1 MAAINNRLTIVC
13 VYEGGLSPFSL
24 SLSDVVFPAPR
35 GHKNLH
41 SQCQFSSGLNCV
53 CKMIWA
59 LLPYNNLDLELVRT
73 IALLPSLS
81 FSLSPLVIS
90 QTLILRATAYRLW
103 ARAMLGDANLMSHL
117 CRLCRRPVAIVIC
130 VSLKGYKWTPTPTTV
145 TAPTP
150 YSLSLPSLCFLH
162 FTCSSIVVNLRLVI
176 EWECLLAR
184 PRDLFVLSFR
194 RKCHKK
200 GMSTHTHTH
209 IHSEAKGKKRGI
221 LCTQLDDNRI
231 PFAAIGYLISK

>member
-1 MAAINNRLTIVC
+1 MVSLH
-13 VYEGGLSPFSL
+13 SP

-35 GHKNLH
+35 GYKNLH

-59 LLPYNNLDLELVRT
+59 LLPYKNLDLELVRT
-73 IALLPSLS
+73 IALLPLISPSLS
-81 FSLSPLVIS
+81 FFFSTLVIS

-130 VSLKGYKWTPTPTTV
+130 VSLKGYKWTPTPTPTTV

-150 YSLSLPSLCFLH
+150 HTLSPSLCFLH

-184 PRDLFVLSFR
+184 PRPQASGSVCIEFS
-194 RKCHKK
+194 
-200 GMSTHTHTH
+200 
-209 IHSEAKGKKRGI
+209 
-221 LCTQLDDNRI
+221 
-231 PFAAIGYLISK
+231 

>member
-59 LLPYNNLDLELVRT
+59 LFPYNNLDLELVRI
-73 IALLPSLS
+73 IALLPFISPSLS
-81 FSLSPLVIS
+81 FFFSPLVIS

-145 TAPTP
+145 PAPTP
-150 YSLSLPSLCFLH
+150 TLSLPLSAFFILPVH
-162 FTCSSIVVNLRLVI
+162 
-176 EWECLLAR
+176 LL
-184 PRDLFVLSFR
+184 S
-194 RKCHKK
+194 
-200 GMSTHTHTH
+200 
-209 IHSEAKGKKRGI
+209 
-221 LCTQLDDNRI
+221 
-231 PFAAIGYLISK
+231 

>member
-1 MAAINNRLTIVC
+1 MVSLH
-13 VYEGGLSPFSL
+13 SP

-73 IALLPSLS
+73 IALLPLISPSLS
-81 FSLSPLVIS
+81 FFFSTLVIS

-103 ARAMLGDANLMSHL
+103 ARAMLVDANLMSHL

-150 YSLSLPSLCFLH
+150 HTLYTLSLLSSFYLFIYCRKFKACHWMGVLA
-162 FTCSSIVVNLRLVI
+162 CSASASGLGICLYWVFVENVTKK
-176 EWECLLAR
+176 ECQ
-184 PRDLFVLSFR
+184 
-194 RKCHKK
+194 
-200 GMSTHTHTH
+200 HTRTYTQR
-209 IHSEAKGKKRGI
+209 AKGR
-221 LCTQLDDNRI
+221 RREYY
-231 PFAAIGYLISK
+231 AHS